1 MPVNLRCIARAIVA
15 RARIGGG
22 FANAAGMIGKFLSW
36 LALLPFTALFAAP
49 SADFEALR
57 ARVLA
62 LGEMTSPP
70 VQAPAEGFAAEGR
83 QRPVFFES
91 VPWRGRP
98 TRVFAWLGMPETTAG
113 AKVPGI
119 VLVHGGGGT
128 AFKEW
133 VVKWNE
139 RGFAAI
145 SIATEGQT
153 DRRADGAPKGG
164 AQWWRHP
171 DGGPA
176 RDGIY
181 ADSAEPLEDQFMYH
195 AVAATIRAHSL
206 LRSLP
211 GVDPARIGLSG
222 ISWGGVITSTV
233 IGIDARL
240 AFAIPIYGCGH
251 LADAENQ
258 WGRALG
264 ANALYREVWD
274 PMVRS
279 RRAKLPVLW
288 LSWPGDLHFPLD
300 CQAETYRA
308 APGPR
313 MVSLIPG
320 MRHSHPAG
328 WNPPDG
334 HAFAESVV
342 RDGRPW
348 GVQQAVRRD
357 GAAVG
362 AVFAS
367 ARPLESAVLVS
378 TTDRGF
384 TGSRA
389 WTETPA
395 TLVREGAVWRAA
407 AALPAGSTAWFMN
420 VRAGGLT
427 MGSDF
432 QEVR

>member
-1 MPVNLRCIARAIVA
+1 
-15 RARIGGG
+15 
-22 FANAAGMIGKFLSW
+22 MIGRLSTCLLFLGS
-36 LALLPFTALFAAP
+36 AFLLAAP
-49 SADFEALR
+49 ASDFDALR

-62 LGEMTSPP
+62 LGEAISPP
-70 VQAPAEGFAAEGR
+70 AYAPAEGFTPDGR
-83 QRPVFFES
+83 MRPVFFKS

-98 TRVFAWLGMPETTAG
+98 TRVFAWLGVPESAG
-113 AKVPGI
+113 GGKVPGV

-133 VVKWNE
+133 VAKWNE

-153 DRRADGAPKGG
+153 DRRAEGAPKGG
-164 AQWWRHP
+164 AQWLRHP
-171 DGGPA
+171 EGGPA
-176 RDGIY
+176 REGIY

-195 AVAATIRAHSL
+195 AAAATIRAHSL

-211 GVDPARIGLSG
+211 EVDAARTGVSG

-233 IGIDARL
+233 IGIDARF
-240 AFAIPIYGCGH
+240 AFAVPIYGCGH

-274 PMVRS
+274 PMVRI

-288 LSWPGDLHFPLD
+288 LSWPGDSHFPLD

-334 HAFAESVV
+334 YAFAESIV
-342 RDGRPW
+342 REGRPW
-348 GVQQAVRRD
+348 CVSQAVTRE
-357 GAAVG
+357 GSAVG
-362 AVFAS
+362 VGFAT
-367 ARPLESAVLVS
+367 ARTLESAVLLS
-378 TTDRGF
+378 TADRGF
-384 TGSRA
+384 TGSRT

-395 TLVREGAVWRAA
+395 SLIRQDTTWRATA
-407 AALPAGSTAWFMN
+407 TLPPGTTAWFMN
-420 VRAGGLT
+420 VRAAGLT
-427 MGSDF
+427 VSSEF
-432 QEVR
+432 QEIP

>member
-1 MPVNLRCIARAIVA
+1 VRVHPISLFRPFALILVFALPVRGAES
-15 RARIGGG
+15 
-22 FANAAGMIGKFLSW
+22 K
-36 LALLPFTALFAAP
+36 T
-49 SADFEALR
+49 DFGALR
-57 ARVLA
+57 AQVLA
-62 LGEMTSPP
+62 LGELTAPP
-70 VQAPAEGFAAEGR
+70 ASAPAEGFAAEGR
-83 QRPVFFES
+83 LRPIFFES
-91 VPWRGRP
+91 VSWRGRP
-98 TRVFAWLGMPETTAG
+98 TRVFAWIGVPETAAG
-113 AKVPGI
+113 AKLPGV

-133 VVKWNE
+133 VAKWNE

-153 DRRADGAPKGG
+153 DRRAEGAAKGG
-164 AQWWRHP
+164 AQWMRH
-171 DGGPA
+171 DAGGPS

-181 ADSAEPLEDQFMYH
+181 ADSGEPLGDQFMYH

-211 GVDPARIGLSG
+211 EVDAAKVGVSG

-233 IGIDARL
+233 IGIDPRF
-240 AFAIPIYGCGH
+240 AFAVPIYGCGH

-274 PMVRS
+274 PMVRIG
-279 RRAKLPVLW
+279 RAALPVLW
-288 LSWPGDLHFPLD
+288 LSWPGDQHFPLD

-334 HAFAESVV
+334 YAFAESIV

-348 GVQQAVRRD
+348 CVQSGHSRE
-357 GAAVG
+357 GARVS
-362 AVFAS
+362 VFFTAT
-367 ARPLESAVLVS
+367 RPLETATLVA

-384 TGSRA
+384 TGGRN
-389 WTETPA
+389 WNETPA
-395 TLVREGAVWRAA
+395 VLTREGDRWRVDAT
-407 AALPAGSTAWFMN
+407 LPEGATAWSVNARAGSLTAS
-420 VRAGGLT
+420 
-427 MGSDF
+427 SDF
-432 QEVR
+432 QQVP

>member
-1 MPVNLRCIARAIVA
+1 
-15 RARIGGG
+15 
-22 FANAAGMIGKFLSW
+22 MIGRLSTCLLFLGS
-36 LALLPFTALFAAP
+36 AFLLAAP
-49 SADFEALR
+49 ASDFDALR

-62 LGEMTSPP
+62 LGEAISPP
-70 VQAPAEGFAAEGR
+70 AYAPAEGFTSDGR
-83 QRPVFFES
+83 MRPVFFES

-98 TRVFAWLGMPETTAG
+98 TRVFAWLGVPESAG
-113 AKVPGI
+113 GGKVPGV

-133 VVKWNE
+133 VAKWNE

-153 DRRADGAPKGG
+153 DRRAEGAPKGG
-164 AQWWRHP
+164 SQWLRHP
-171 DGGPA
+171 EGGPA
-176 RDGIY
+176 REGIY

-211 GVDPARIGLSG
+211 EVDAARIGVSG

-233 IGIDARL
+233 IGIDARF
-240 AFAIPIYGCGH
+240 AFAVPIYGCGH

-274 PMVRS
+274 PMVRI

-288 LSWPGDLHFPLD
+288 LSWPGDSHFPLD

-334 HAFAESVV
+334 YAFAESIV
-342 RDGRPW
+342 REGRPW
-348 GVQQAVRRD
+348 FVSQAVTRE
-357 GAAVG
+357 GSVVG
-362 AVFAS
+362 VGFAT
-367 ARPLESAVLVS
+367 ARMLESAVLLS
-378 TTDRGF
+378 TADRGF
-384 TGSRA
+384 TGSRT

-395 TLVREGAVWRAA
+395 SLIREGATWRATA
-407 AALPAGSTAWFMN
+407 TLPSGTTAWFVN
-420 VRAGGLT
+420 VRAAGLT
-427 MGSDF
+427 VSSDF

>member
-1 MPVNLRCIARAIVA
+1 
-15 RARIGGG
+15 
-22 FANAAGMIGKFLSW
+22 MIGRLSTS
-36 LALLPFTALFAAP
+36 LLLLGSAFPLAAP
-49 SADFEALR
+49 ASDFEALR

-62 LGEMTSPP
+62 LGEATSPP
-70 VQAPAEGFAAEGR
+70 AYAPAEGFTPEGR
-83 QRPVFFES
+83 MRPVFFES

-98 TRVFAWLGMPETTAG
+98 TRVFAWLGVPES
-113 AKVPGI
+113 PGGGKLPGV

-133 VVKWNE
+133 VARWNE

-153 DRRADGAPKGG
+153 DRRAEGAPKGG
-164 AQWWRHP
+164 AAWLRHP
-171 DGGPA
+171 EGGPA
-176 RDGIY
+176 REGIY
-181 ADSAEPLEDQFMYH
+181 ADSAEPLADQFMYH
-195 AVAATIRAHSL
+195 AAAATIRAHSL

-211 GVDPARIGLSG
+211 EVDAARIGVSG

-233 IGIDARL
+233 IGIDARF
-240 AFAIPIYGCGH
+240 AFAVPIYGCGH

-274 PMVRS
+274 PMVRI

-288 LSWPGDLHFPLD
+288 LSWPGDSHFPLD

-334 HAFAESVV
+334 YAFAESIV
-342 RDGRPW
+342 REGRPW
-348 GVQQAVRRD
+348 CVSQEVTREGSVVGV
-357 GAAVG
+357 G
-362 AVFAS
+362 FAT
-367 ARPLESAVLVS
+367 ARMLESAVLVS
-378 TTDRGF
+378 TADRGF
-384 TGSRA
+384 TGSRT

-395 TLVREGAVWRAA
+395 SLIRQDTTWRATA
-407 AALPAGSTAWFMN
+407 TLPSGTTAWFIN
-420 VRAGGLT
+420 VRAAGLT
-427 MGSDF
+427 VSSDF

>member
-1 MPVNLRCIARAIVA
+1 MFSRPLLLRVASVVLLAMPARAA
-15 RARIGGG
+15 EP
-22 FANAAGMIGKFLSW
+22 AG
-36 LALLPFTALFAAP
+36 
-49 SADFEALR
+49 DFGALR

-62 LGEMTSPP
+62 LGEMTAPP
-70 VQAPAEGFAAEGR
+70 AYAPAAGFAAEGR
-83 QRPVFFES
+83 LRPIFFDS

-98 TRVFAWLGMPETTAG
+98 TRVFAWLGVPETAG
-113 AKVPGI
+113 GKVPGV

-133 VVKWNE
+133 VAKWNE

-153 DRRADGAPKGG
+153 DRRAEGPPKGG
-164 AQWWRHP
+164 AQWMRH
-171 DGGPA
+171 DAGGPS

-181 ADSAEPLEDQFMYH
+181 ADSGEPLGDQFMYH
-195 AVAATIRAHSL
+195 AVAASILAHSL

-211 GVDPARIGLSG
+211 EVDAAKVGVSG

-233 IGIDARL
+233 IGIDPRF
-240 AFAIPIYGCGH
+240 AFAVPIYGCGH

-264 ANALYREVWD
+264 TNALYREVWD
-274 PMVRS
+274 PMVRMA
-279 RRAKLPVLW
+279 RAKLPVLW
-288 LSWPGDLHFPLD
+288 LSWPGDQHFPLD
-300 CQAETYRA
+300 CQAESYRA
-308 APGPR
+308 APGAR

-334 HAFAESVV
+334 YAFAESVV

-348 GVQQAVRRD
+348 CVQSALSRE
-357 GAAVG
+357 GARVTV
-362 AVFAS
+362 VFA
-367 ARPLESAVLVS
+367 ATRPLESATLVA
-378 TTDRGF
+378 TNERGF
-384 TGSRA
+384 TGNRA

-395 TLVREGAVWRAA
+395 TLSRDGDRWRIEATLPEGA
-407 AALPAGSTAWFMN
+407 TAWFVN
-420 VRAGGLT
+420 ARAGNLT
-427 MGSDF
+427 ASSDF
-432 QEVR
+432 QAVP

>member
-1 MPVNLRCIARAIVA
+1 
-15 RARIGGG
+15 
-22 FANAAGMIGKFLSW
+22 MIGKLSCW
-36 LALLPFTALFAAP
+36 LVLVPFTALLAAP
-49 SADFEALR
+49 SSDFETLR

-70 VQAPAEGFAAEGR
+70 AHASAEGFRSEGR
-83 QRPVFFES
+83 LRPVFFES

-98 TRVFAWLGMPETTAG
+98 TRIFGWLGLPETTAD

-133 VVKWNE
+133 VAKWNE

-164 AQWWRHP
+164 AQWVRHP

-211 GVDPARIGLSG
+211 GVDPAKIGVSG

-233 IGIDARL
+233 IGIDARF
-240 AFAIPIYGCGH
+240 AFAVPIYGCGH

-274 PMVRS
+274 PMVRI

-320 MRHSHPAG
+320 MRHSHPSG

-334 HAFAESVV
+334 YAFAEGIVSQ
-342 RDGRPW
+342 GRPW
-348 GVQQAVRRD
+348 CRQQAVTRD

-367 ARPLESAVLVS
+367 ERTLESAVLVS

-384 TGSRA
+384 TGNRK

-395 TLVREGAVWRAA
+395 KLIREGAGWSATA
-407 AALPAGSTAWFMN
+407 TLPPGTTAWFMN
-420 VRAGGLT
+420 VRAGDLT
-427 MGSDF
+427 VSSDF
-432 QEVR
+432 QEVP

>member
-1 MPVNLRCIARAIVA
+1 MS
-15 RARIGGG
+15 
-22 FANAAGMIGKFLSW
+22 GKLPACLLLFHSAVLS
-36 LALLPFTALFAAP
+36 AAP
-49 SADFEALR
+49 TSDFDSLR

-62 LGEMTSPP
+62 LADDTSPP
-70 VQAPAEGFAAEGR
+70 ACAPAEGFAPDGR
-83 QRPVFFES
+83 LRPVFFES
-91 VPWRGRP
+91 VPWRGRT
-98 TRVFAWLGMPETTAG
+98 TRVFAWLGVPEAPAG
-113 AKVPGI
+113 GKVPGV

-133 VVKWNE
+133 VAKWNE

-153 DRRADGAPKGG
+153 DRRAGDAPKGG
-164 AQWWRHP
+164 PSWLRHP

-181 ADSAEPLEDQFMYH
+181 ADSGEPLGDQFMYH

-211 GVDPARIGLSG
+211 EVDAAKTGVSG

-233 IGIDARL
+233 IGIDARF
-240 AFAIPIYGCGH
+240 AFAVPVYGCGH
-251 LADAENQ
+251 LADADNQ

-274 PMVRS
+274 PMVRI

-320 MRHSHPAG
+320 MRHGHPAG

-334 HAFAESVV
+334 YAFAQSIVSE
-342 RDGRPW
+342 GRPW
-348 GVQQAVRRD
+348 CVPHGVTRD

-362 AVFAS
+362 AGFAS
-367 ARPLESAVLVS
+367 TRPLESAVLVS
-378 TTDRGF
+378 TADRGF
-384 TGSRA
+384 TGNRT
-389 WTETPA
+389 WTEKPA
-395 TLVREGAVWRAA
+395 TLARDGAAWRATA
-407 AALPAGSTAWFMN
+407 TLPPGATAWFIN
-420 VRAGGLT
+420 VRASGLT
-427 MGSDF
+427 VSSDF
-432 QEVR
+432 QEVP

>member
-1 MPVNLRCIARAIVA
+1 
-15 RARIGGG
+15 
-22 FANAAGMIGKFLSW
+22 MIGRLSTCLLFLGS
-36 LALLPFTALFAAP
+36 AFLLAAP
-49 SADFEALR
+49 ASDFDALR

-62 LGEMTSPP
+62 LGEAISTPAY
-70 VQAPAEGFAAEGR
+70 APAEGFTPDGR
-83 QRPVFFES
+83 MRPVFFES
-91 VPWRGRP
+91 VPWRGRS
-98 TRVFAWLGMPETTAG
+98 TRVFAWLGVPESAG
-113 AKVPGI
+113 GGKVPGV

-133 VVKWNE
+133 VAKWNE

-153 DRRADGAPKGG
+153 DRRAEGAPKGG
-164 AQWWRHP
+164 SQWLRHP
-171 DGGPA
+171 EGGPA
-176 RDGIY
+176 REGIY

-211 GVDPARIGLSG
+211 EVDAARIGVSG

-233 IGIDARL
+233 IGIDARF
-240 AFAIPIYGCGH
+240 AFAVPIYGCGH

-274 PMVRS
+274 PMVRIW
-279 RRAKLPVLW
+279 RAKLPVLW
-288 LSWPGDLHFPLD
+288 LSWPGDSHFPLD

-334 HAFAESVV
+334 YAFAESIV
-342 RDGRPW
+342 REGRPW
-348 GVQQAVRRD
+348 CVSQAVTRE
-357 GAAVG
+357 GSVVG
-362 AVFAS
+362 VGFAT
-367 ARPLESAVLVS
+367 ARMLESAVLLS
-378 TTDRGF
+378 TADRGF
-384 TGSRA
+384 TGSRT

-395 TLVREGAVWRAA
+395 SLIREGATWRATA
-407 AALPAGSTAWFMN
+407 TLPSGTTAWFVN
-420 VRAGGLT
+420 VRAAGLT
-427 MGSDF
+427 VSSDF

>member
-1 MPVNLRCIARAIVA
+1 MAMRSAPRFFRPILLSLLGASLR
-15 RARIGGG
+15 
-22 FANAAGMIGKFLSW
+22 AADPG
-36 LALLPFTALFAAP
+36 T
-49 SADFEALR
+49 DFDALR

-62 LGEMTSPP
+62 LGEMTDPP
-70 VQAPAEGFAAEGR
+70 AWSAAEGFGAEGGL
-83 QRPVFFES
+83 RPIFFDS

-98 TRVFAWLGMPETTAG
+98 TRVFAWLGMPEG
-113 AKVPGI
+113 KGGKVPGV

-133 VVKWNE
+133 VTKWNL

-153 DRRADGAPKGG
+153 DRRAEGAPKGG
-164 AQWWRHP
+164 IQWLRHP

-181 ADSAEPLEDQFMYH
+181 VDSGEPLGDQFMYH
-195 AVAATIRAHSL
+195 AVAATIRAHAL

-211 GVDPARIGLSG
+211 GVDASRIGVSG

-233 IGIDARL
+233 IGIAPRF
-240 AFAIPIYGCGH
+240 AFAVPIYGCGH

-264 ANALYREVWD
+264 SNALYREVWD
-274 PMVRS
+274 PMVRIG
-279 RRAKLPVLW
+279 RATLPVLW
-288 LSWPGDLHFPLD
+288 LSWPGDQHFPLD

-308 APGPR
+308 APGAR

-334 HAFAESVV
+334 YAFAESVV
-342 RDGRPW
+342 REGRPW
-348 GVQQAVRRD
+348 CAQAGASRD
-357 GAAVG
+357 GTRVTAD
-362 AVFAS
+362 FAT
-367 ARPLESAVLVS
+367 ARHFDAAVLVA

-384 TGSRA
+384 TGGRA

-395 TLVREGAVWRAA
+395 TLERDGARWRASA
-407 AALPAGSTAWFMN
+407 TLPAGATAWFFN
-420 VRAGGLT
+420 VRSGELT
-427 MGSDF
+427 VSSDL
-432 QEVR
+432 EVAR

>member
-1 MPVNLRCIARAIVA
+1 
-15 RARIGGG
+15 
-22 FANAAGMIGKFLSW
+22 MIGRLSTCLLFLGS
-36 LALLPFTALFAAP
+36 AFLLAAP
-49 SADFEALR
+49 ASDFDALR

-62 LGEMTSPP
+62 LGEAISPP
-70 VQAPAEGFAAEGR
+70 AYAPAEGFTSDGR
-83 QRPVFFES
+83 MRPVFFES

-98 TRVFAWLGMPETTAG
+98 TRVFAWLGVPESAG
-113 AKVPGI
+113 GGKVPGV

-133 VVKWNE
+133 VAKWNE

-153 DRRADGAPKGG
+153 DRRAEGAPKGG
-164 AQWWRHP
+164 SQWLRHP
-171 DGGPA
+171 EGGPA
-176 RDGIY
+176 REGIY

-211 GVDPARIGLSG
+211 EVDAARIGVSG

-233 IGIDARL
+233 IGIDARF
-240 AFAIPIYGCGH
+240 AFAVPIYGCGH

-274 PMVRS
+274 PMVRI

-288 LSWPGDLHFPLD
+288 LSWPGDSHFPLD

-334 HAFAESVV
+334 YAFAESIV
-342 RDGRPW
+342 REGRPW
-348 GVQQAVRRD
+348 CVSQAVTRE
-357 GAAVG
+357 GSVVG
-362 AVFAS
+362 VGFAT
-367 ARPLESAVLVS
+367 ARMLESAVLLS
-378 TTDRGF
+378 TADRGF
-384 TGSRA
+384 TGSRT

-395 TLVREGAVWRAA
+395 SLIREGATWRATA
-407 AALPAGSTAWFMN
+407 TLPSGTTAWFVN
-420 VRAGGLT
+420 VRAAGLT
-427 MGSDF
+427 VSSDF

>member
-1 MPVNLRCIARAIVA
+1 
-15 RARIGGG
+15 
-22 FANAAGMIGKFLSW
+22 MIGRLSTCLLFLGS
-36 LALLPFTALFAAP
+36 AFLLAAP
-49 SADFEALR
+49 ASDFDALR

-62 LGEMTSPP
+62 LGEAISPP
-70 VQAPAEGFAAEGR
+70 AYAPAEGFTSDGR
-83 QRPVFFES
+83 MRPVFFES

-98 TRVFAWLGMPETTAG
+98 TRVFAWLGVPESAG
-113 AKVPGI
+113 GGKVPGV

-133 VVKWNE
+133 VAKWNE

-153 DRRADGAPKGG
+153 DRRAEGAPKGG
-164 AQWWRHP
+164 SQWLRHP
-171 DGGPA
+171 EGGPA
-176 RDGIY
+176 REGIY

-211 GVDPARIGLSG
+211 EVDAARIGVSG

-233 IGIDARL
+233 IGIDARF
-240 AFAIPIYGCGH
+240 AFAVPIYGCGH

-274 PMVRS
+274 PMVRI

-334 HAFAESVV
+334 YAFAESIV
-342 RDGRPW
+342 REGRPW
-348 GVQQAVRRD
+348 CVSQAVTRE
-357 GAAVG
+357 GSVVG
-362 AVFAS
+362 VGFAT
-367 ARPLESAVLVS
+367 ARMLESAVL
-378 TTDRGF
+378 
-384 TGSRA
+384 
-389 WTETPA
+389 
-395 TLVREGAVWRAA
+395 
-407 AALPAGSTAWFMN
+407 
-420 VRAGGLT
+420 
-427 MGSDF
+427 
-432 QEVR
+432 